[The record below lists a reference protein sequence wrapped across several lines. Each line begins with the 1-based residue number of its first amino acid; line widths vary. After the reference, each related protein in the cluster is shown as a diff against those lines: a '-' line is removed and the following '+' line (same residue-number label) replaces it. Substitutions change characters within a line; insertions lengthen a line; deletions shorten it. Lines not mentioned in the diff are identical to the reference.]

1 MKIKVEYYKDSGKW
15 YTTQEWIVGHTDYIE
30 NDLKKLTT
38 YSGMT
43 AVVYIVESDGY
54 LQPYRM
60 FKL

>member
-1 MKIKVEYYKDSGKW
+1 MKIKVEYYKETGKW
-15 YTTQEWIVGHTDYIE
+15 YTTEEYSVRDVTIIEDFIVGLGTY
-30 NDLKKLTT
+30 LT
-38 YSGMT
+38 MT